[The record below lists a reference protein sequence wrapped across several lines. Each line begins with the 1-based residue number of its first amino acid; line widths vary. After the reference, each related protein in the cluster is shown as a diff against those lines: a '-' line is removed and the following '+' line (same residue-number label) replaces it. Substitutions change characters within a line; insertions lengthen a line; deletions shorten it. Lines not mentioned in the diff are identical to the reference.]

1 MVVVMVVDTVDVTV
15 NMVGVA
21 TIVGEAG
28 KLGVATTFAKLCTVA
43 VETRLVVMDGELD
56 WAVAV
61 NRIYHFQ

>member
-1 MVVVMVVDTVDVTV
+1 MVVDTVDVTV

-56 WAVAV
+56 
-61 NRIYHFQ
+61 